1 MIIRDD
7 DQMFEITA
15 FYGEVA
21 EWLMAPVLKTG
32 EGSNPV
38 LRGFESHPRLSAGW
52 VSGLNRLGANELGP
66 KKAPQVRI
74 LHPPLSAAV
83 HQSIVNELYPF
94 SGPSGPTA
102 VQK

>member
-1 MIIRDD
+1 MIRCLKLRL
-7 DQMFEITA
+7 

-52 VSGLNRLGANELGP
+52 VSGLNRLGANEKGP

-94 SGPSGPTA
+94 MSRKAPLRY
-102 VQK
+102 KK

>member
-32 EGSNPV
+32 EGSDPV
-38 LRGFESHPRLSAGW
+38 LRGFESHPRLEMAGW
-52 VSGLNRLGANELGP
+52 VSGLNRLGAQSELEDYT
-66 KKAPQVRI
+66 
-74 LHPPLSAAV
+74 
-83 HQSIVNELYPF
+83 NW
-94 SGPSGPTA
+94 
-102 VQK
+102 

>member
-1 MIIRDD
+1 MMIRCLKLRL
-7 DQMFEITA
+7 

-38 LRGFESHPRLSAGW
+38 LRGFESHPRLEMAGW

-83 HQSIVNELYPF
+83 HQSFVNELDTF
-94 SGPSGPTA
+94 
-102 VQK
+102 

>member
-1 MIIRDD
+1 
-7 DQMFEITA
+7 MFEITA

-52 VSGLNRLGANELGP
+52 VSGLNRLGANEKGP

-94 SGPSGPTA
+94 MDRKVPLRYKNDARGDER
-102 VQK
+102 Q